1 MLSAFQ
7 RLGSHV
13 SEVRVY
19 YKHACI
25 SCNKFLFHKM
35 QSWQEMLCTQLNHA
49 VVDQF
54 DSFLSNDLTKLE
66 SLKLAY
72 DQSRSGKS
80 RQFIV

>member
-1 MLSAFQ
+1 MFASDAILYQF
-7 RLGSHV
+7 
-13 SEVRVY
+13 
-19 YKHACI
+19 K
-25 SCNKFLFHKM
+25 KM

-72 DQSRSGKS
+72 DQSRSGNGS
-80 RQFIV
+80 VITT